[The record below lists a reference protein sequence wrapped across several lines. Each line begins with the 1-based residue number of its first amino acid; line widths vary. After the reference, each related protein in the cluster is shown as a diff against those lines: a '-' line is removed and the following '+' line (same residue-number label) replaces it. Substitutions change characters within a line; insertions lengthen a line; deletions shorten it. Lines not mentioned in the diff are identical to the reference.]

1 MCARSIIG
9 IRVPTTATTISNSAS
24 LKLHDF
30 QAPYSYC
37 SIGNVNNS
45 QNDNVWKI
53 TRITVNSDGT
63 IITETA
69 TNVAWSDR
77 YSITYN

>member
-1 MCARSIIG
+1 MCARSMIG
-9 IRVPTTATTISNSAS
+9 LIRVSTATTISGAS

-37 SIGNVNNS
+37 GLGNVNNS